1 MTIDRI
7 EGRFVNSFPTSLDPG
22 VLYVSTHFSTA
33 AHSCAC
39 GCGREVI
46 TPLSPVQWVLTF
58 DGSVSLWPSIGNWT
72 LPCRSHYVIDHG
84 TISWAQDLTPEDVL
98 RNQAAD
104 DRELD
109 AVRRPAWRRVWRRLF
124 GPRQ

>member
-1 MTIDRI
+1 M
-7 EGRFVNSFPTSLDPG
+7 
-22 VLYVSTHFSTA
+22 LYVSTHFSTA

-46 TPLSPVQWVLTF
+46 TPLSPGQWVLAF

-72 LPCRSHYVIDHG
+72 LPCRSHYVIDHS
-84 TISWAQDLTPEDVL
+84 TISWAQDFTREQVL

-104 DRELD
+104 DHALSSARQ
-109 AVRRPAWRRVWRRLF
+109 PAWRRVLGRLF
-124 GPRQ
+124 GSRR